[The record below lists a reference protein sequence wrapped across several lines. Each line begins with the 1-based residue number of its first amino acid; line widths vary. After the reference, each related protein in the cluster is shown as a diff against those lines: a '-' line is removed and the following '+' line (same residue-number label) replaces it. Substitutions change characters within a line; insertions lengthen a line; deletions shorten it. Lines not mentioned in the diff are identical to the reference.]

1 MDAVPSE
8 TPCTDAAQGRALPL
22 LRAYFGALKG
32 QPAHGATAELIEM
45 LASGTLTDSSFRELV
60 QRHRLSHEPWFRKQC
75 LDLVLGFLQTL
86 LDSGPLTSEAQEELF
101 WLKRSLAVREG
112 ELFDYRPAEITALLG
127 GQMEAI
133 LADGAV
139 DDAEERYQVEL
150 QRALDL
156 GYDQYLA
163 LSRRAIEDTLRDLEL
178 RLAMRESASEDLSLR
193 ERIRALQSLYWL
205 ATGAADIARA
215 AP

>member
-8 TPCTDAAQGRALPL
+8 TPCTDAAQGGALPL
-22 LRAYFGALKG
+22 LRAYFGARKG
-32 QPAHGATAELIEM
+32 QPAHGPTAELMGM

-60 QRHRLSHEPWFRKQC
+60 QRHHLSHEPWFRKQC
-75 LDLVLGFLQTL
+75 LDLVLGFLQAL
-86 LDSGPLTSEAQEELF
+86 LDSAPLTSEAQEELL

-112 ELFDYRPAEITALLG
+112 ELFDYRPAEITALLA

-163 LSRRAIEDTLRDLEL
+163 LSRRAIEEALRDLEL
-178 RLAMRESASEDLSLR
+178 RLAMRQSASEDPSLR